1 MLKQKAGEVAGK
13 IWNYLH
19 ANENQ
24 DLEALKK
31 AIGEKD
37 EYLYMAIGWLLR
49 ENKIV
54 GDNGKLNLR

>member
-1 MLKQKAGEVAGK
+1 MAGK

-24 DLEALKK
+24 DLETLKN